1 MLIITFSAIT
11 SCALINNDQLNDDFY
26 QLQALPAS
34 LQNKV
39 FLETLT
45 FEALT
50 FEALTSKAS
59 NISNSKQGEKKTLL
73 TQIETGENTLSLGAM
88 TFSGLPIIQAKWHS
102 TEGLVGFSSMTF
114 DKNMAMRIIRDIQLV
129 KWPDDVITSGLS
141 PGYELFTSQKS
152 TVKTSIVNTSTVK
165 KSAAEWEREI
175 KNSGK
180 TLVKITYLENKIIL
194 INALEHYQLTIEQV
208 NE

>member
-1 MLIITFSAIT
+1 MLIITFSALS
-11 SCALINNDQLNDDFY
+11 SCALVKNDKLSDDFY

-50 FEALTSKAS
+50 FETLNSNAS
-59 NISNSKQGEKKTLL
+59 SVSNSKQGEKKTLL
-73 TQIETGENTLSLGAM
+73 TQIETGENTLNLGAM

-102 TEGLVGFSSMTF
+102 TEGLIDFSSMTF
-114 DKNMAMRIIRDIQLV
+114 DKSMVLRIIRDIQLV
-129 KWPDDVITSGLS
+129 KWPEDAIKKGLLAN
-141 PGYELFTSQKS
+141 YNLYTA
-152 TVKTSIVNTSTVK
+152 K
-165 KSAAEWEREI
+165 KSAVEWVREI
-175 KNSGK
+175 RNSEQ

-194 INALEHYQLTIEQV
+194 INAIEHYQLTIEQV